1 MNAAGATAIEVADR
15 MLDPGVVL
23 SHVRPRTAASLAD
36 GLPGTA
42 LLHARL
48 ASLDRRFSRAAA
60 AHWTRAAELA
70 RRSSGSGGVYAT
82 FGGLAAS
89 LVIGSPYLPDP
100 ETNKVATDRAVRW
113 MAAYAVAIAEQHDAF
128 VKSGGTGAPWHVYD
142 TVSGLAGIGRV
153 LLAASH
159 DGHPDAERGL
169 HAALGTLTTAL
180 AEPSGRRP
188 GWWTAPDQLSSAT
201 GTGGT
206 EPTGTATTGLAH
218 GVAGPLALLA
228 TSMTAGYA
236 VSGQKAA
243 VRHAANWLCQ
253 WKSEDAWPP
262 YVTGDD
268 LDAGAIVHRPGRQ
281 TAWCYGV
288 PGVCRALHL
297 AGDALGDPDLTV
309 VASAALSSLARRPE
323 VWDAEGP
330 TLCHGHAGVMQS
342 VGGRNEEVAA
352 VAASAL
358 ERFAEPARPFTFAHR
373 DHGQAHNNPGFLTGA
388 AGVALALAELAEL
401 PAAPVQTRWDALL
414 LVS

>member
-1 MNAAGATAIEVADR
+1 MNAGATAIGVADR
-15 MLDPGVVL
+15 MLDPEVVL
-23 SHVRPRTAASLAD
+23 AHVRPRAAASLAE

-48 ASLDRRFSRAAA
+48 ASADPRFVRAAG

-70 RRSSGSGGVYAT
+70 RRSPGTGGVYAT
-82 FGGLAAS
+82 VGGLAAS

-100 ETNKVATDRAVRW
+100 EVNKAATARAVRW
-113 MAAYAVAIAEQHDAF
+113 MATYAVAVGEQHDVF
-128 VKSGGTGAPWHVYD
+128 VRSGGTGAPWHVYD
-142 TVSGLAGIGRV
+142 VISGLAGIGRV
-153 LLAASH
+153 LLAASR

-169 HAALGTLTTAL
+169 HAALGTLTRVL
-180 AEPSGRRP
+180 AEPQGRRP

-228 TSMTAGYA
+228 ASITAGYA

-243 VRHAANWLCQ
+243 VRHAASWLRD
-253 WKSEDAWPP
+253 WRSEDAWPP
-262 YVTGDD
+262 YVNGDE
-268 LDAGAIVHRPGRQ
+268 LDVGLAAPRTGRQ
-281 TAWCYGV
+281 VAWCYGI
-288 PGVCRALHL
+288 PGISRALML
-297 AGDALGDPDLTV
+297 AGDALDDPAIIAV
-309 VASAALSSLARRPE
+309 GSAALSSLARRPE

-330 TLCHGHAGVMQS
+330 TLCHGHAGVMRCAA
-342 VGGRNEEVAA
+342 GRDDVVAA
-352 VAASAL
+352 VAAAAL
-358 ERFAEPARPFTFAHR
+358 ERFAERSRPFTFAHR
-373 DHGQAHNNPGFLTGA
+373 DYGQAHDNPGFLTGA
-388 AGVALALAELAEL
+388 AGVALALAERADL